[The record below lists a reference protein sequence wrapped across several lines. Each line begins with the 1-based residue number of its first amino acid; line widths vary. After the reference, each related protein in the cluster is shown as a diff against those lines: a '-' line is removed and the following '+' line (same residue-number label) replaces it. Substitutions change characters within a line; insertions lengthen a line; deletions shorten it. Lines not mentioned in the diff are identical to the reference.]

1 MDNHGCHG
9 IPADRLLTCAPE
21 AKVLMPVKR
30 KKTENK
36 TITITTTTTK
46 TPLFFSNRIS
56 QFMWEREEFKIV
68 NTSLVHGMIM

>member
-1 MDNHGCHG
+1 
-9 IPADRLLTCAPE
+9 
-21 AKVLMPVKR
+21 MPVKR

-68 NTSLVHGMIM
+68 NTSPEPAKRIRSPGPPAADV

>member
-1 MDNHGCHG
+1 
-9 IPADRLLTCAPE
+9 
-21 AKVLMPVKR
+21 MPVKR